1 MEMERSYKGMRSD
14 HSIQQRVIQDQKM
27 LDNALYDQKMKNL
40 GIYSGWFEKNQKYA
54 VSNAKKMG
62 DKRIRNELTLTNQE
76 IKMRRRV
83 RLHELYVVEYGLYE
97 EELNKMGLS
106 IVKEL

>member
-1 MEMERSYKGMRSD
+1 M
-14 HSIQQRVIQDQKM
+14 
-27 LDNALYDQKMKNL
+27 N
-40 GIYSGWFEKNQKYA
+40 
-54 VSNAKKMG
+54 

-83 RLHELYVVEYGLYE
+83 RLHELYVVELGLYE

-106 IVKEL
+106 IVKEI